1 MSSLLAALVFGANL
15 MASSISAGADLCFPE
30 GSAFSSELCCTAG
43 GLADCFT
50 DDLSFSKCCPG
61 SEGADPGTCFPKGSA
76 FSELV
81 CCSGEG
87 FPPCFEPPFTQRAC
101 CYAYWAERKDVL
113 TTLVQ
118 QYMGVAASNF
128 VWEIGDFFA
137 EVVNAVGASGPCIE
151 LGVQRGNFS
160 ATFLQGMSIRHLPM
174 PRYFM
179 VDVWKEE
186 EHYDDDANIANKHQ
200 IDNLVAATRAVS
212 KFWKYTTLLQLRT
225 REAVSLFKDE
235 ECGFIYV
242 DARHDYCAVHSDL
255 SLYWQKLKPGGVMAG
270 DDFGS
275 RGSNWITCEN
285 GEVRTGG
292 VMQAVLDF
300 AEETSTPEVIV
311 TPYNLNDQWFMLKPL
326 GRR

>member
-1 MSSLLAALVFGANL
+1 MLSLLVALVFAGNL
-15 MASSISAGADLCFPE
+15 MASSELAGAPLCFPE
-30 GSAFSSELCCTAG
+30 GSTFSFELCCTEG

-50 DDLSFSKCCPG
+50 DDLTFSKCCPG
-61 SEGADPGTCFPKGSA
+61 LEGADPATCFPKGSD
-76 FSELV
+76 FSEPI
-81 CCSGEG
+81 CCSGDS

-101 CYAYWAERKDVL
+101 CYAYWSQRKDAL
-113 TTLVQ
+113 TSLVQ
-118 QYMGVAASNF
+118 RYMGVSTPDF

-137 EVVNAVGASGPCIE
+137 EVVNTLGLSGPCIE

-174 PRYFM
+174 PRYVM

-186 EHYDDDANIANKHQ
+186 EHYDDDANMANEHQ
-200 IDNLVAATRAVS
+200 VDNLVAAARTVS
-212 KFWKYTTLLQLRT
+212 KFWKHTTLLQLRT

-235 ECGFIYV
+235 ECAFIYV

-255 SLYWQKLKPGGVMAG
+255 SSYWHKLKPGGVMAG
-270 DDFGS
+270 DDFGNRES
-275 RGSNWITCEN
+275 HWITCEN

-300 AEETSTPEVIV
+300 AEEASTPEAKV
-311 TPYNLNDQWFMLKPL
+311 TPYNLNDQWFMQKPL
-326 GRR
+326 DKR